1 MRRTSLHR
9 EANCFFEQ
17 VRDLSQRSQTTTR
30 EKQSRSLTPRK
41 KLLFGLLATLLAVV
55 AVETAARIWLS
66 FLKSP
71 EGQPTV
77 AGEQQR
83 LVQTMRGDLESAE
96 QGQQLYTTD
105 EQLFWKLRPDVRLN
119 VRNNVYQTTGAPVR
133 WEIETNALGF
143 RGPWLPADREQAS
156 PLIVC
161 LGDSCT
167 FGFRVDQ
174 EKTYPRQLQ
183 AYLQAHGLPQA
194 LVLNC
199 GVPGYSSFQGARV
212 AQQLLP
218 DLRPDFVVMA
228 FGANDLEPALWTDSQ
243 RSRQSVQLPGALSG
257 LRRRLGVARLYD
269 RLFRSQRVAPDASV
283 PSQRRVDEQE
293 YEANLLKMI
302 TAAKQV
308 GAEVMVGDLIFI
320 APVYANQIER
330 LVREQQVEHLDGRVL
345 IQTGLEQVL
354 DGSRFQKQRNSIDQ
368 FWDTK
373 LAKYNF
379 VYYSEQYYQRLLS
392 IPQWQ
397 GYLRYLLVEPVHP
410 SPLGHQL
417 ISEQIG
423 SWILEKSGQQDD

>member
-66 FLKSP
+66 FMKSP

-133 WEIETNALGF
+133 WEIETYALGF

-161 LGDSCT
+161 L
-167 FGFRVDQ
+167 
-174 EKTYPRQLQ
+174 
-183 AYLQAHGLPQA
+183 
-194 LVLNC
+194 
-199 GVPGYSSFQGARV
+199 
-212 AQQLLP
+212 
-218 DLRPDFVVMA
+218 
-228 FGANDLEPALWTDSQ
+228 
-243 RSRQSVQLPGALSG
+243 
-257 LRRRLGVARLYD
+257 
-269 RLFRSQRVAPDASV
+269 
-283 PSQRRVDEQE
+283 
-293 YEANLLKMI
+293 
-302 TAAKQV
+302 
-308 GAEVMVGDLIFI
+308 
-320 APVYANQIER
+320 
-330 LVREQQVEHLDGRVL
+330 
-345 IQTGLEQVL
+345 
-354 DGSRFQKQRNSIDQ
+354 
-368 FWDTK
+368 
-373 LAKYNF
+373 
-379 VYYSEQYYQRLLS
+379 
-392 IPQWQ
+392 
-397 GYLRYLLVEPVHP
+397 
-410 SPLGHQL
+410 
-417 ISEQIG
+417 
-423 SWILEKSGQQDD
+423 